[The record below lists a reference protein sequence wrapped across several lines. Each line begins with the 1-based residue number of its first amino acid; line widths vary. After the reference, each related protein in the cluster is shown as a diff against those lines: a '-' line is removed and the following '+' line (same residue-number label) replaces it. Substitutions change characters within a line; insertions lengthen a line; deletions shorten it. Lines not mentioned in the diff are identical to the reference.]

1 MITKNQIKLI
11 KALRLKK
18 NRIQSGFFVAEGE
31 KIVDELLKSDL
42 EAVNIFSISEK
53 YKNLKNYISI
63 NSTQLKQ
70 ISNLKSPNNVIGIF
84 KIPANKEIDF
94 NSNIVALEEINDP
107 GNLGTIIR
115 LCDWFGIKNIICSE
129 NSVDCYNP
137 KVVQSSMGSISRV
150 SISYME
156 FDNLISSV
164 NYNTVAADL
173 HGKSLKEHIF
183 SKNQKFKTFFC
194 WHVQFVE
201 NILLLQC
208 LKKETTTA
216 KELDLRPLGKVIIFR
231 DTQTNR
237 QNLPIIYRSS
247 ANLDR
252 SEVGHLSHIVTVPL
266 FPNHPDLELLVKS
279 NE

>member
-11 KALRLKK
+11 KSLRLKK

-70 ISNLKSPNNVIGIF
+70 ISNLKSPNKVLGIF

-94 NSNIVALEEINDP
+94 NSNIIALEEINDP

-137 KVVQSSMGSISRV
+137 KVVKSTMGSISRV

-164 NYNTVAADL
+164 SHNTVAADL
-173 HGKSLKEHIF
+173 NGKSLKEHIF
-183 SKNQKFKTFFC
+183 SKNQ
-194 WHVQFVE
+194 
-201 NILLLQC
+201 
-208 LKKETTTA
+208 
-216 KELDLRPLGKVIIFR
+216 IIFFGNESNGFSQKVSSNIKTKITIQR
-231 DTQTNR
+231 YNDNVESL
-237 QNLPIIYRSS
+237 NLASSVAIVLSELRNQII
-247 ANLDR
+247 
-252 SEVGHLSHIVTVPL
+252 G
-266 FPNHPDLELLVKS
+266 K
-279 NE
+279 

>member
-11 KALRLKK
+11 KSLRLKK

-70 ISNLKSPNNVIGIF
+70 ISNLKSPNNVTGIF
-84 KIPANKEIDF
+84 KIPVNKEIDF
-94 NSNIVALEEINDP
+94 NSNIIALEEINDP

-115 LCDWFGIKNIICSE
+115 LCDWFGIKNIICSD

-137 KVVQSSMGSISRV
+137 KVVQSTMGSISRV

-164 NYNTVAADL
+164 SHNTVAADL
-173 HGKSLKEHIF
+173 NGKSLKEHIF
-183 SKNQKFKTFFC
+183 SKNQ
-194 WHVQFVE
+194 
-201 NILLLQC
+201 
-208 LKKETTTA
+208 
-216 KELDLRPLGKVIIFR
+216 IIFFGNESNGFSQKVSSNIKTKITIQR
-231 DTQTNR
+231 YNDNVESL
-237 QNLPIIYRSS
+237 NLASSVAIVLSELKNQII
-247 ANLDR
+247 
-252 SEVGHLSHIVTVPL
+252 G
-266 FPNHPDLELLVKS
+266 K
-279 NE
+279 

>member
-11 KALRLKK
+11 KSLRLKK

-70 ISNLKSPNNVIGIF
+70 ISNLKSPNNVLGIF
-84 KIPANKEIDF
+84 KIPTNKEIDF
-94 NSNIVALEEINDP
+94 NSNVVALEEINDP

-115 LCDWFGIKNIICSE
+115 LCDWFGIKNIICSQ

-164 NYNTVAADL
+164 SYNTVAADL
-173 HGKSLKEHIF
+173 NGKSLKEHIF
-183 SKNQKFKTFFC
+183 SKNQ
-194 WHVQFVE
+194 
-201 NILLLQC
+201 
-208 LKKETTTA
+208 
-216 KELDLRPLGKVIIFR
+216 IIFFGNESNGFSQKVSSNIKTKITIQR
-231 DTQTNR
+231 YNDNVESL
-237 QNLPIIYRSS
+237 NLASSVAIVLSELKNQII
-247 ANLDR
+247 
-252 SEVGHLSHIVTVPL
+252 G
-266 FPNHPDLELLVKS
+266 K
-279 NE
+279 

>member
-11 KALRLKK
+11 KSLRLKK

-70 ISNLKSPNNVIGIF
+70 ISNLKSPNNVLGIF
-84 KIPANKEIDF
+84 KIPVNKEIDF

-115 LCDWFGIKNIICSE
+115 LCDWFGIKNIICSQ

-156 FDNLISSV
+156 FDNLFSDQGH
-164 NYNTVAADL
+164 NTVAADL
-173 HGKSLKEHIF
+173 NGKSLTKYQFAE
-183 SKNQKFKTFFC
+183 NQ
-194 WHVQFVE
+194 
-201 NILLLQC
+201 
-208 LKKETTTA
+208 
-216 KELDLRPLGKVIIFR
+216 IIFFGSESKGFSG
-231 DTQTNR
+231 
-237 QNLPIIYRSS
+237 NL
-247 ANLDR
+247 
-252 SEVGHLSHIVTVPL
+252 LSKI
-266 FPNHPDLELLVKS
+266 
-279 NE
+279 

>member
-11 KALRLKK
+11 KSLRLKK

-31 KIVDELLKSDL
+31 KIVNELLKSDL
-42 EAVNIFSISEK
+42 ELANIFSISEK

-63 NSTQLKQ
+63 NSSQLKQ
-70 ISNLKSPNNVIGIF
+70 ISNLKSPNNVLGIF
-84 KIPANKEIDF
+84 KIPANKKIDF

-115 LCDWFGIKNIICSE
+115 LCDWFGIKNIICSQ

-150 SISYME
+150 GISYME

-173 HGKSLKEHIF
+173 NGKSLKEYIF
-183 SKNQKFKTFFC
+183 SKNQ
-194 WHVQFVE
+194 
-201 NILLLQC
+201 
-208 LKKETTTA
+208 
-216 KELDLRPLGKVIIFR
+216 IIFFGNESNGFSQKVSSNIKNKITIQR
-231 DTQTNR
+231 YNDNVESL
-237 QNLPIIYRSS
+237 NLASSVAIVLSELKNQII
-247 ANLDR
+247 
-252 SEVGHLSHIVTVPL
+252 E
-266 FPNHPDLELLVKS
+266 K
-279 NE
+279 

>member
-1 MITKNQIKLI
+1 MITKKQIKLI
-11 KALRLKK
+11 KSLRLKK

-53 YKNLKNYISI
+53 YRNLNNYISI

-70 ISNLKSPNNVIGIF
+70 ISNLKSPNNVLGIF
-84 KIPANKEIDF
+84 KIPANKGINF

-115 LCDWFGIKNIICSE
+115 LCDWFGIKNIICSL

-164 NYNTVAADL
+164 SYNTVAADL

-183 SKNQKFKTFFC
+183 SKNQ
-194 WHVQFVE
+194 
-201 NILLLQC
+201 
-208 LKKETTTA
+208 
-216 KELDLRPLGKVIIFR
+216 IIFFGNESNGFSQKVSSNIKTKITIQR
-231 DTQTNR
+231 YNDNVESL
-237 QNLPIIYRSS
+237 NLASSVAIVLSELKNQII
-247 ANLDR
+247 
-252 SEVGHLSHIVTVPL
+252 G
-266 FPNHPDLELLVKS
+266 K
-279 NE
+279 

>member
-11 KALRLKK
+11 KSLRSKK
-18 NRIQSGFFVAEGE
+18 NRKQSGFFVAEGE

-70 ISNLKSPNNVIGIF
+70 ISNLKSPNNVLGIF
-84 KIPANKEIDF
+84 KIPPNKEIDF
-94 NSNIVALEEINDP
+94 NSNIIALEEINDP

-137 KVVQSSMGSISRV
+137 KVVQSTMGSISRV

-156 FDNLISSV
+156 FDNLISSDSH
-164 NYNTVAADL
+164 NTVAADL
-173 HGKSLKEHIF
+173 NGKSLKEHIF
-183 SKNQKFKTFFC
+183 SKNQ
-194 WHVQFVE
+194 
-201 NILLLQC
+201 
-208 LKKETTTA
+208 
-216 KELDLRPLGKVIIFR
+216 IIFFGNESNGFSQKVTSNIKTKITIQR
-231 DTQTNR
+231 YNDNVESL
-237 QNLPIIYRSS
+237 NLASSVAIVLSELKNQII
-247 ANLDR
+247 
-252 SEVGHLSHIVTVPL
+252 G
-266 FPNHPDLELLVKS
+266 K
-279 NE
+279 